1 VTEVQATTEQRV
13 KKIICEQLCISD
25 PAINN
30 DASLVN
36 DLGADSLDIVE
47 LAMALEDEFGFEIP
61 DDEMLKLTT
70 VQSVVDYCA
79 ANAVE
84 SQA

>member
-1 VTEVQATTEQRV
+1 MSEAQAIIEQRV
-13 KKIICEQLCISD
+13 VKIIREQLCISD
-25 PAINN
+25 PVIDNS
-30 DASLVN
+30 ASLVN
-36 DLGADSLDIVE
+36 DLGADSLDTVE
-47 LAMALEDEFGFEIP
+47 MTMMLEDEFGFEIP